1 MKKAFKLLRQILPVF
16 LLVFSFALPAFAAGE
31 GIEKADLIVIHKS
44 QRKLE
49 LWSNGATIAKY
60 RVALGFEP
68 VGPKQ
73 FEGDGKTPEGVYT
86 ITLKNE
92 KSQFFRSLK
101 LNYPNTTD
109 EMNAAATGKKPGGL
123 IMIHGLPNDKTAQMV
138 GHPSKDWTEGCI
150 AVTDEEIMD
159 IWRRVDNGTAVLIM
173 P

>member
-16 LLVFSFALPAFAAGE
+16 LLVFSFSLPAAAVDSA
-31 GIEKADLIVIHKS
+31 EKADLVVIHKS
-44 QRKLE
+44 KRSME

-60 RVALGFEP
+60 RVALGFDP

-73 FEGDGKTPEGVYT
+73 YEGDGKTPEGVYT
-86 ITLKNE
+86 VTARNE

-123 IMIHGLPNDKTAQMV
+123 IMIHGLPNDRTAPMV